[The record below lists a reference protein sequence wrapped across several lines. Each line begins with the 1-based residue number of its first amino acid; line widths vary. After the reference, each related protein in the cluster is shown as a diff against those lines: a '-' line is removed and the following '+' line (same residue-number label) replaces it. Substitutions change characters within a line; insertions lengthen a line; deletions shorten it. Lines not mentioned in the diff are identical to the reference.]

1 MEERAAKTEILRE
14 KIDWLAYTQKSS
26 VEWQF
31 PDYIESKWKPISPL
45 RNYTNGEENKQG
57 VKRFWNTIRADQGR
71 LVVLGGSSLDML
83 GENRNEFVSFTGN
96 LDNKITRVDYCLD
109 VIDSSFNPTHV
120 VSHLRNRNVVTH
132 ARTIPRIQDDWK
144 GGFSQYVGTKA
155 SETYTRIYDK
165 AAEQGVTG
173 KWSRIE
179 TVYQGD
185 RAEASLQAYLLH
197 KSTRKLIL
205 AHVDFP
211 KWKAWRRIMQG
222 NKDKLIISPRKSNTR
237 TWLLEQIAPS
247 IARELLLDDDQQFL
261 FDIIERVR
269 CEYKRLSKDGQE
281 LDW

>member
-1 MEERAAKTEILRE
+1 LENTQKTEVLRE
-14 KIDWLAYTQKSS
+14 KIDWLAYSQKNY
-26 VEWQF
+26 VDWQF
-31 PDYIESKWKPISPL
+31 PSFIDDKWKPISPL

-57 VKRFWNTIRADQGR
+57 VRRFWNTIRHDQGR
-71 LVVLGGSSLDML
+71 MVVFSGSTL
-83 GENRNEFVSFTGN
+83 NFTEEQLSHLFSTVAGME
-96 LDNKITRVDYCLD
+96 NKITRVDYCLD
-109 VIDSSFNPTHV
+109 IHGGNFNPISCIT
-120 VSHLRNRNVVTH
+120 HLRTRSVITH

-165 AAEQGVTG
+165 AAEQKVEG
-173 KWSRIE
+173 KWTRIE

-222 NKDKLIISPRKSNTR
+222 DKEKLIVSPRVSNTR
-237 TWLLEQIAPS
+237 SWLLNQVSAS
-247 IARELLLDDDQQFL
+247 IARELLLDDDQTFL
-261 FDIIERVR
+261 FELMERVR
-269 CEYKRLSKDGQE
+269 FEYKRLSKDGQE
-281 LDW
+281 PDF